1 MVSNLRRFYS
11 LPRLRAA
18 PTLKSSMTLVLLAAL
33 LVSGPSAARPL
44 DDAQLDVKV
53 REVHTL
59 PLPQRIEALSKLF
72 LGVPYGNYPL
82 GDGSGVEPAPRWNT
96 AAVDCQTYV
105 ETVLALANARNVRE
119 AHQILDD
126 IRYSGPPSFDNRN
139 HFTEAQWL
147 PANLR
152 KGYLADETARIDPKA
167 PSETLSLHKA
177 EWTKVPNL
185 QRLASANIPD
195 GDYSVRYV
203 PLGEVLRH
211 AKSIAPGSVVM
222 IVREKDPN
230 RVVRI
235 SHMGLVVKTPQGLA
249 VRHASIGSEHA
260 VIQEPLQAFVERQE
274 SYKKWPVQGLAF
286 ALPLDASERIGS
298 LVMR

>member
-1 MVSNLRRFYS
+1 
-11 LPRLRAA
+11 
-18 PTLKSSMTLVLLAAL
+18 MTLVILAAL
-33 LVSGPSAARPL
+33 LASAPAARPL
-44 DDAQLDVKV
+44 DDAQLDAKL
-53 REVHTL
+53 REAHTL
-59 PLPQRIEALSKLF
+59 PFPQRIEALSKLF
-72 LGVPYGNYPL
+72 LGVPYGTYPL
-82 GDGSGVEPAPRWNT
+82 GDGSGVEPGPRWNT
-96 AAVDCQTYV
+96 SAVDCQTYV
-105 ETVLALANARNVRE
+105 ETVLALANARNIAE

-152 KGYLADETARIDPKA
+152 KGYLAEETARVDPKA
-167 PSETLSLHKA
+167 PSATLSLRKS

-185 QRLASANIPD
+185 KRLASANIPD
-195 GDYSVRYV
+195 GDYKVRYV
-203 PLGEVLRH
+203 PLGEVLQH

-260 VIQEPLQAFVERQE
+260 VIEEPLAAFVERQAT
-274 SYKKWPVQGLAF
+274 YKKWPVQGLAF
-286 ALPLDASERIGS
+286 AQALDASSRIRTI
-298 LVMR
+298 VKR

>member
-1 MVSNLRRFYS
+1 
-11 LPRLRAA
+11 
-18 PTLKSSMTLVLLAAL
+18 MTLVILAAL
-33 LVSGPSAARPL
+33 LISTPAQARPL

-53 REVHTL
+53 REAHTL
-59 PLPQRIEALSKLF
+59 PFPERIEALSKLF
-72 LGVPYGNYPL
+72 LGVPYGTYPL
-82 GDGSGVEPAPRWNT
+82 GDGSGVEPGPRWNT
-96 AAVDCQTYV
+96 SVVDCQTYV
-105 ETVLALANARNVRE
+105 ETVLALANARDIRE

-126 IRYSGPPSFDNRN
+126 IRYSGAPSFDNRN

-147 PANLR
+147 PSNLR

-167 PSETLSLHKA
+167 PSETLSLHKS

-203 PLGEVLRH
+203 PLHEVVQH
-211 AKSIAPGSVVM
+211 AKKIAPGSVVM

-235 SHMGLVVKTPQGLA
+235 SHMGLVVQTPQGLA

-260 VIQEPLQAFVERQE
+260 VIQEPLAAFVERQA
-274 SYKKWPVQGLAF
+274 SYKKWPVDGLAF
-286 ALPLDASERIGS
+286 AMPLDASRRIRS
-298 LVMR
+298 VVKR